1 MFIPLHDQVPLR
13 SLKAPHVTRVIL
25 AFTVLVWL
33 VTASGLFPG
42 GVDRAAVIA
51 GVIPAVL
58 FGHAVLPPGYDLV
71 PAWATLVT
79 SLFLH
84 GGFLHLL
91 GNMLFLQVFGDN
103 VEDSM
108 GHGRF
113 LAFYLACG
121 VVAGLAHAA
130 MGTAS
135 EDPLIGASG
144 AVAGVIGAYLVL
156 HPRANVFGLVLN
168 VLPLRIRASWA
179 LGLWLSL
186 QIGQALWG
194 ADSTTAW
201 WAHIGGFAAGVVLV
215 LPLRRPVSPWGR
227 AAP

>member
-1 MFIPLHDQVPLR
+1 L
-13 SLKAPHVTRVIL
+13 TRVIM
-25 AFTVLVWL
+25 AVTVLVWL

-42 GVDRAAVIA
+42 GIDGAAVVA

-58 FGHAVLPPGYDLV
+58 FGDAVLPDGYALV
-71 PAWATLVT
+71 PPSLTLLT

-84 GGFLHLL
+84 GSFLHLL

-108 GHGRF
+108 GHWRF
-113 LAFYLACG
+113 VGFYLGCG
-121 VVAGLAHAA
+121 AIAGLTYAA
-130 MGTAS
+130 MSTAP

-156 HPRANVFGLVLN
+156 HPRAHVWGLVMN
-168 VLPLRIRASWA
+168 VVPLRIRASWA
-179 LGLWLSL
+179 LGLWLAV
-186 QIGQALWG
+186 QIYQVMFGVET
-194 ADSTTAW
+194 STAW
-201 WAHIGGFAAGVVLV
+201 WAHIGGFVAGVVLV

-227 AAP
+227 PMG

>member
-1 MFIPLHDQVPLR
+1 VFIPLHDQVPLR
-13 SLKAPHVTRVIL
+13 SLKAPHLTRVIM
-25 AFTVLVWL
+25 AVTVLVWL

-42 GVDRAAVIA
+42 GIDGAAVVA

-58 FGHAVLPPGYDLV
+58 FGDAVLPDGYALV
-71 PAWATLVT
+71 PPSLTLLT

-84 GGFLHLL
+84 GSFLHLL

-108 GHGRF
+108 GHWRF
-113 LAFYLACG
+113 VGFYLGCG
-121 VVAGLAHAA
+121 AIAGLTYAA
-130 MGTAS
+130 MSTAP

-156 HPRANVFGLVLN
+156 HPRAHVWGLVMN
-168 VLPLRIRASWA
+168 VVPLRIRASWA
-179 LGLWLSL
+179 LGLWLAV
-186 QIGQALWG
+186 QIYQVMFGVET
-194 ADSTTAW
+194 STAW
-201 WAHIGGFAAGVVLV
+201 WAHIGGFVAGVVLV

-227 AAP
+227 PMG